1 MSPPQT
7 VDKEKNFF
15 VLQFFLFILTY
26 LAPRITYY
34 SNHHPASLSFEIL
47 RYFFLLTKNKST
59 KQTKIVM
66 TLNAGVNSKAI
77 IKLAS
82 SLTIEEFDSYNA
94 NKDSANK
101 FTCL

>member
-7 VDKEKNFF
+7 VDKKNFF

-34 SNHHPASLSFEIL
+34 SNHYHTSLSFEIL

-82 SLTIEEFDSYNA
+82 SLTIKEFDSYNA
-94 NKDSANK
+94 NKGSANK

>member
-7 VDKEKNFF
+7 VEQRKKFLCST
-15 VLQFFLFILTY
+15 VFLFILTY

-66 TLNAGVNSKAI
+66 TINAGVNSKAI

>member
-1 MSPPQT
+1 
-7 VDKEKNFF
+7 
-15 VLQFFLFILTY
+15 
-26 LAPRITYY
+26 
-34 SNHHPASLSFEIL
+34 
-47 RYFFLLTKNKST
+47 
-59 KQTKIVM
+59 M

-94 NKDSANK
+94 NKGSANK

>member
-1 MSPPQT
+1 MA
-7 VDKEKNFF
+7 
-15 VLQFFLFILTY
+15 FLFV
-26 LAPRITYY
+26 
-34 SNHHPASLSFEIL
+34 SLN
-47 RYFFLLTKNKST
+47 YTNGVTKNNST

>member
-7 VDKEKNFF
+7 VDKKNFF

-34 SNHHPASLSFEIL
+34 SNHHPTSLSFEIL

-82 SLTIEEFDSYNA
+82 SLTIKEFDSYNA
-94 NKDSANK
+94 NKGSANN